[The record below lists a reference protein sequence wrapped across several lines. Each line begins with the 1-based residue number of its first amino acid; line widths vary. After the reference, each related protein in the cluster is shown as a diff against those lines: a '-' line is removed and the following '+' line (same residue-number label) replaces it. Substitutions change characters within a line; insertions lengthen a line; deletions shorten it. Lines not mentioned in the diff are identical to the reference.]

1 MINPDFLSASH
12 DERVAAIV
20 YQKVRLA
27 ALGYVL
33 DTGIPI
39 DVCPVDRIELQ
50 TGSDGTVTTLFDYEG
65 PSHQSMKDFERKVSA
80 ELTNYPWV
88 DDVQDRGTFTGE
100 VQKDGQLYTRS
111 IGVQQITLNPNW
123 PFS

>member
-1 MINPDFLSASH
+1 
-12 DERVAAIV
+12 
-20 YQKVRLA
+20 
-27 ALGYVL
+27 
-33 DTGIPI
+33 
-39 DVCPVDRIELQ
+39 
-50 TGSDGTVTTLFDYEG
+50 
-65 PSHQSMKDFERKVSA
+65 MKDFERKVSA